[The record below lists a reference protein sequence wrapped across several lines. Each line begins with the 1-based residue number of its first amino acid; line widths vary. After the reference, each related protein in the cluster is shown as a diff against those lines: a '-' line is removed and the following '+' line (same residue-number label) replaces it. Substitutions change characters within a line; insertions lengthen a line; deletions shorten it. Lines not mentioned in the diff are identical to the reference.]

1 MILNKSDK
9 ITELKILLKQYIE
22 TDDTVILNK
31 FLNAIRKPLLKKIR
45 FYVNDYEDAED
56 ILQESL
62 LRIKEKTHLYDENIS
77 SPITWIFSKIA
88 YGLILHY
95 FRDQKLTSNQQFDDF
110 DGSDGSYAKIPLIS
124 REIKMNLNKTI
135 FKLKKYEYQD
145 VIILHHYASIE
156 LKEIANLLNINH
168 ATIRTWH
175 DRAKELLYSML
186 KK

>member
-1 MILNKSDK
+1 MIFNKNDK
-9 ITELKILLKQYIE
+9 ITELKILLKQYNE
-22 TDDTVILNK
+22 SDDTAILNQ
-31 FLNAIRKPLLKKIR
+31 FLKEIHKPLLKKIR
-45 FYVNDYEDAED
+45 FYIKDFEDAED
-56 ILQESL
+56 ILQETL

-88 YGLILHY
+88 YGQILHY
-95 FRDQKLTSNQQFDDF
+95 FRDKKLTSNQEFDDN
-110 DGSDGSYAKIPLIS
+110 DGSDTDIPLIS

-135 FKLKKYEYQD
+135 FKLKRNEYQD

-175 DRAKELLYSML
+175 DRAKELLYSIL